1 MGDAKR
7 KGPANPMRRGFLPL
21 LELVVPA
28 ANQRGR
34 QGYAFHP
41 RPKLTAR
48 ALILLELLAIP

>member
-1 MGDAKR
+1 
-7 KGPANPMRRGFLPL
+7 MRRGFLPL

-28 ANQRGR
+28 TNQRGR
-34 QGYAFHP
+34 QGYPFHP